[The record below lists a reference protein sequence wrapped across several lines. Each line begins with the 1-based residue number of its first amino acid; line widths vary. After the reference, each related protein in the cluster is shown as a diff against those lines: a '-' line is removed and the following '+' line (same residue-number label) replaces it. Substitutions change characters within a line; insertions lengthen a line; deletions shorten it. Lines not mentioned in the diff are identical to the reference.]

1 MSKVTMYAQW
11 ASMEAY
17 QAMRENPVAIPCFTE
32 ALAIA
37 SFEPGSYSV
46 ARTFAPPLASHG
58 RGNG

>member
-1 MSKVTMYAQW
+1 
-11 ASMEAY
+11 MEAY
-17 QAMRENPVAIPCFTE
+17 QAMRENPVAIPYFTE

-46 ARTFAPPLASHG
+46 ARTFAPPSASHG